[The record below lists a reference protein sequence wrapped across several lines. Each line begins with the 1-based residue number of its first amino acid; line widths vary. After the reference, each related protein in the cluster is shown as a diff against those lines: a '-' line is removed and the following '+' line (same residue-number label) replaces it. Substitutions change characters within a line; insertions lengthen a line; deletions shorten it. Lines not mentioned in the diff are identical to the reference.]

1 MTRHTRAPYRIHS
14 GFWTTAVCL
23 ALLAPV
29 GLAQADDQPSGKHVG
44 NNKHVGKPSP
54 RVLAADLNRP
64 RPLTLATPNKLT
76 APAPHVRDAIVQLSA
91 RSTWRSRELRRAVR
105 IFSLLRAPWREVA
118 LASRRTGRWGRRLG
132 APKDGPLAEF
142 PPR

>member
-64 RPLTLATPNKLT
+64 RPLTLATSPMRMPRRPREAT
-76 APAPHVRDAIVQLSA
+76 T
-91 RSTWRSRELRRAVR
+91 RS
-105 IFSLLRAPWREVA
+105 IFPGLI
-118 LASRRTGRWGRRLG
+118 AS
-132 APKDGPLAEF
+132 
-142 PPR
+142 

>member
-14 GFWTTAVCL
+14 GFWTAAVCL
-23 ALLAPV
+23 ALLAPG

-64 RPLTLATPNKLT
+64 RPLTLATPGKLT

-91 RSTWRSRELRRAVR
+91 RSTTPARVRTSSRGALQRFVL
-105 IFSLLRAPWREVA
+105 SLK
-118 LASRRTGRWGRRLG
+118 AS
-132 APKDGPLAEF
+132 PLAQLES
-142 PPR
+142 